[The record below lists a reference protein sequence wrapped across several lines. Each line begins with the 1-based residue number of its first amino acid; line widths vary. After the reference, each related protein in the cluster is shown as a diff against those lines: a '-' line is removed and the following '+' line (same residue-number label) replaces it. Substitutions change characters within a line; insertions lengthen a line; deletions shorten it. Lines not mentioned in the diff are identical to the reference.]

1 MRVGKGDPQQAGS
14 LFMILYQAQSQKGKR
29 WGGPPRKVLVL
40 TQCCEASSQSPPPP
54 VSCIDVFSVGSLP
67 TTLQHRPNP
76 LCRAGQGLAPDQEDW
91 DAPVAVKDKPGLL
104 DTYLG
109 SHLSWRTNWPLRSLR
124 ALETDRHT
132 VRRQPGFSCGGS
144 YGEAESRS
152 LAG

>member
-1 MRVGKGDPQQAGS
+1 MGKGDPQQAGS

-29 WGGPPRKVLVL
+29 WGGPPGRSLFSPSAVRQAPSPYPCVLH
-40 TQCCEASSQSPPPP
+40 
-54 VSCIDVFSVGSLP
+54 DVYSVGSLP
-67 TTLQHRPNP
+67 TTLQHQPNP
-76 LCRAGQGLAPDQEDW
+76 LCRAGQGLAPDQEGW

-124 ALETDRHT
+124 ALKTDRHT
-132 VRRQPGFSCGGS
+132 VRRQPGFSYGGS
-144 YGEAESRS
+144 YGEAESCS